1 MKVKILYIVMLS
13 FVLMYIIIEF
23 VIPVKFSIKNED
35 IDKGKTYI
43 VVEFVGAT
51 EEYWKVIDYSDD
63 LKNFINKNP
72 IILTRTMLSDTDLE
86 DFDQGYN
93 VLSYNKFVCY
103 GKYTDLD
110 ADLDIINK
118 ESSGNPA
125 PHFINYELKDW
136 DIMYPIRR
144 AYGFSPKSYLCNADF
159 NGFF

>member
-1 MKVKILYIVMLS
+1 MKVMKVIGIVLLYIIILYI
-13 FVLMYIIIEF
+13 IIKFI
-23 VIPVKFSIKNED
+23 IPVKFAILEED
-35 IDKGKTYI
+35 IDKERSYI

-63 LKNFINKNP
+63 LKDLVNKNP
-72 IILTRTMLSDTDLE
+72 EILTRTMLSDTSLE
-86 DFDQGYN
+86 GFDQGYS

-110 ADLDIINK
+110 IINR
-118 ESSGNPA
+118 ESSENPA

-136 DIMYPIRR
+136 DIIYPIKR

-159 NGFF
+159 SGLF